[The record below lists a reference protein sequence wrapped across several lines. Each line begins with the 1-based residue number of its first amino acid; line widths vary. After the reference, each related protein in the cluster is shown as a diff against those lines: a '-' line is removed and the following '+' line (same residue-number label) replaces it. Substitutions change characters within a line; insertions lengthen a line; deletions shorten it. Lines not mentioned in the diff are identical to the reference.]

1 MDRMKK
7 IHIWIGNFQKTEDD
21 FNKYF
26 ELDYSTEGDFDDPE
40 YKICEFCKDIN
51 QKWYDE
57 DFIGVL
63 PLYEKEISVM
73 DILKN
78 IPINANE
85 INNVIDECNT
95 LGIKTTNAIFYLTDA
110 DIIINKPYK
119 ENYNGLKYVGLY
131 NSSL

>member
-7 IHIWIGNFQKTEDD
+7 IHIWIGNSQKTEGD

-40 YKICEFCKDIN
+40 YKICGFCKDID

-57 DFIGVL
+57 DLICIL
-63 PLYEKEISVM
+63 PICEKEILVM
-73 DILKN
+73 DILKD
-78 IPINANE
+78 IPINTDE
-85 INNVIDECNT
+85 INNVIDECNK
-95 LGIKTTNAIFYLTDA
+95 LGIKTANVIFYLTDA

-119 ENYNGLKYVGLY
+119 ENYNGLKYIGVY